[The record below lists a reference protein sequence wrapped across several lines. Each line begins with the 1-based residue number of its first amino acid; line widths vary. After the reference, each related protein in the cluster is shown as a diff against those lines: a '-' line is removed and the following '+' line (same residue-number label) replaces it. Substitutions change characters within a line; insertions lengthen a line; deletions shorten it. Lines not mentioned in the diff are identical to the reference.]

1 MPGRGLTARLNSGQM
16 AGQNSGAEVRMN
28 LSQLIEAQT
37 AAEQA
42 WQGAA
47 QALDRLAACYRLQPR
62 RAWPLRRAAPAV
74 ALLTALWTV
83 GVVEI
88 VQRLG

>member
-16 AGQNSGAEVRMN
+16 AGQNSGTEVRMN
-28 LSQLIEAQT
+28 LPQLIEAQT

-47 QALDRLAACYRLQPR
+47 QAADTLRTRCTQAPP
-62 RAWPLRRAAPAV
+62 RAWPLLPAV

-88 VQRLG
+88 VQRLA

>member
-1 MPGRGLTARLNSGQM
+1 MDRTLQAK
-16 AGQNSGAEVRMN
+16 
-28 LSQLIEAQT
+28 
-37 AAEQA
+37 AAELA
-42 WQGAA
+42 WQRAVQAA
-47 QALDRLAACYRLQPR
+47 DTLRAQYTQTPL
-62 RAWPLRRAAPAV
+62 RAWPLLPAV

>member
-1 MPGRGLTARLNSGQM
+1 
-16 AGQNSGAEVRMN
+16 MN
-28 LSQLIEAQT
+28 QPQQIEAQT

-62 RAWPLRRAAPAV
+62 RAWPLRRAVPAA

-88 VQRLG
+88 AQRRG